1 MLITSLPNMD
11 WSWSLNRLSS
21 NKRRINLQTRT
32 DYAGNWEHERKKT
45 NCISALSLYAHNW
58 STNKSIVKRLIHIN
72 HTRLLMILHN
82 FLLIYLNDETN
93 KMLQIVHEKK
103 KEEDW
108 SVVVE
113 LWEAQWKIRSCLRV
127 IFIDPCWAHEIT
139 KLNIR
144 MRFQKCD
151 DMRRNDVEK
160 DVKLNLMAEK
170 SQLFPF
176 PSNRIVSKR
185 TDKRCVPFF
194 FLNDYVYC
202 SLDIIV
208 LEITDGNSI
217 HCSLFVVLFVQ
228 SFFFLNVY
236 LLCESTH
243 SLSNAHIL

>member
-1 MLITSLPNMD
+1 MKKKSKTDP
-11 WSWSLNRLSS
+11 SWS
-21 NKRRINLQTRT
+21 
-32 DYAGNWEHERKKT
+32 
-45 NCISALSLYAHNW
+45 
-58 STNKSIVKRLIHIN
+58 
-72 HTRLLMILHN
+72 
-82 FLLIYLNDETN
+82 NDGRY
-93 KMLQIVHEKK
+93 K
-103 KEEDW
+103 
-108 SVVVE
+108 
-113 LWEAQWKIRSCLRV
+113 WKIRSCLRV

-194 FLNDYVYC
+194 FFNDYVYC

-228 SFFFLNVY
+228 SFFFFKCILVVWV
-236 LLCESTH
+236 H
-243 SLSNAHIL
+243 SLVIQCPHIIDQNNHIEITPCCMRISYLYSNNLFTSHAQNSRHIYRITFPYSNFLINANAYFVLQHI

>member
-1 MLITSLPNMD
+1 MLEIEN
-11 WSWSLNRLSS
+11 
-21 NKRRINLQTRT
+21 TR
-32 DYAGNWEHERKKT
+32 GKKQ
-45 NCISALSLYAHNW
+45 IVYALSLYAHNW

-93 KMLQIVHEKK
+93 KMLRTVHEKK
-103 KEEDW
+103 RKNDPSW
-108 SVVVE
+108 CNDGRHK
-113 LWEAQWKIRSCLRV
+113 WKIRSCLRV

-202 SLDIIV
+202 LLDIIV

-228 SFFFLNVY
+228 SFFFHVY